1 MYLFDKGFDRITK
14 ITQSITPMEPYS
26 TMDSKKEF
34 LLKVI
39 AQTLLNERTDN
50 ANLSKALD
58 QFARLCSEI
67 SGVDPDPSY
76 TAWSEDSFLQEGVAI
91 NPNAAALC
99 VMDYQRSVVFI
110 RGIYAALK
118 SLEQAEPGDQPL
130 KVLYAGCGPFATLL
144 LPLLPL
150 FSPNALEIYL
160 VDVHQESLSSVAKLL
175 TELNLEDY
183 NITMVQSDACHY
195 RHPTLLDLVIV
206 ETMQKALE
214 QEPQVAVTENLSKQ
228 LSDNGVFIP
237 ENITIELCLAR
248 LKVEQEQFKQ
258 GELLSGERSTDMS
271 PRHLIRTLIDLSS
284 QGINRI
290 FDHKHIDSDLDCS
303 ALALCEISIP
313 NIAQLE
319 TYQPLLFT
327 RIRVFEKHMLN
338 DYECDLTLP
347 SRCYDLEPLKAGQAF
362 RASYLLGA
370 YPKIHWENVTA

>member
-1 MYLFDKGFDRITK
+1 
-14 ITQSITPMEPYS
+14 MEPYS
-26 TMDSKKEF
+26 TMDSTQEF
-34 LLKVI
+34 QLKVI

-50 ANLSKALD
+50 ADLSRALD

-67 SGVDPDPSY
+67 SGVNPDPSY
-76 TAWSEDSFLQEGVAI
+76 SAWSADSFLQEGVAI

-118 SLEQAEPGDQPL
+118 SLEQSEPGDQPL

-144 LPLLPL
+144 LPLLTL

-160 VDVHQESLSSVAKLL
+160 VDIHQESLSSVAKLL

-183 NITMVQSDACHY
+183 NITMVQGDACHY
-195 RHPTLLDLVIV
+195 RHPTLLDLVIA

-214 QEPQVAVTENLSKQ
+214 QEPQVAVTENLSTQ
-228 LSDNGVFIP
+228 LSENGIFIP

-248 LKVEQEQFKQ
+248 LKEEQEQLKRN
-258 GELLSGERSTDMS
+258 ELLCRERSTAMS
-271 PRHLIRTLIDLSS
+271 TRHAITTLIDLSS
-284 QGINRI
+284 QRIKQI
-290 FDHKHIDSDLDCS
+290 FDHKHINSDLDCN
-303 ALALCEISIP
+303 ALALCEVSIP
-313 NIAQLE
+313 SIAHLE

-327 RIRVFEKHMLN
+327 RIKVFEEHMLN

-347 SRCYDLEPLKAGQAF
+347 SRCFDLEPLKAGQTF
-362 RASYLLGA
+362 RASYLLGT
-370 YPKIHWENVTA
+370 YPKIHWQNATA